1 MIGYAHIAVAEFRT
15 AAVPHPAYERPPML
29 TIDPRSMKLV
39 ALGMAKVTY
48 GALSIMRRHLGNDLD
63 LGLIGFAVVLRT
75 RRDLFRLVE
84 RDGLTEATLAEIAD
98 ETGFYTSVNEISTY
112 TGINRATVRRKMAM
126 LADLDILEKVADD
139 RWHLKDFAHGEAV
152 RPALMLRELL
162 ENYLAVTNKLE
173 ALLPDEVLPVM
184 RKSLTELGPIEAK
197 ALLDDEVEMKLKRQL
212 AVDH

>member
-1 MIGYAHIAVAEFRT
+1 
-15 AAVPHPAYERPPML
+15 ML

-63 LGLIGFAVVLRT
+63 LALIGFAVVLRT

-84 RDGLTEATLAEIAD
+84 RDGLTDATLEEIAN
-98 ETGFYTSVNEISTY
+98 ETGFYTSVNEVSNY
-112 TGINRATVRRKMAM
+112 TGINRATVRRKMTK
-126 LADLDILEKVADD
+126 LADLDVLEKVADD
-139 RWHLKDFAHGEAV
+139 RWHLKDFSHGEAV
-152 RPALMLRELL
+152 RPAIMLRELL

-173 ALLPDEVLPVM
+173 ALLPEEVLPVM
-184 RKSLTELGPIEAK
+184 RKSLKELGPIEAT

-212 AVDH
+212 GVDH